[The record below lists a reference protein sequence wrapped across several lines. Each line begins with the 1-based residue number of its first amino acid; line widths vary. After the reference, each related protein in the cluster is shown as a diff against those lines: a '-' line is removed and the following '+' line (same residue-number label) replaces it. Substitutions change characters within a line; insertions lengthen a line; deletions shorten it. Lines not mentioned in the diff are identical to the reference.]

1 MDSTDEI
8 CIRCASQTMF
18 REIPQKRGYAGIPHF
33 VDLVA
38 PHDLYRK
45 LVIQKSKQ
53 CISRFACLMIFFVEN
68 TSAYFIKKKA
78 VIYRQARKHL
88 ADTQRKKKKKN
99 ETMHSLQFLCPS
111 SIFGAMYHVFLKIP
125 NKTAHCYDILT
136 CRSM

>member
-38 PHDLYRK
+38 RQDLYRK

-68 TSAYFIKKKA
+68 TSVYFIKKKA

-88 ADTQRKKKKKN
+88 ADTQRKKEEEKRN
-99 ETMHSLQFLCPS
+99 NAFT
-111 SIFGAMYHVFLKIP
+111 SIFMPFFYFWSHVSCVLEDPK
-125 NKTAHCYDILT
+125 
-136 CRSM
+136 

>member
-1 MDSTDEI
+1 MARQSEFAYLDIRQIDHGTKVVPQLHGQMDSTDEI

-68 TSAYFIKKKA
+68 T
-78 VIYRQARKHL
+78 Q
-88 ADTQRKKKKKN
+88 
-99 ETMHSLQFLCPS
+99 
-111 SIFGAMYHVFLKIP
+111 VF
-125 NKTAHCYDILT
+125 H
-136 CRSM
+136 